1 MNPVRCSFNRLVLP
15 FIATIT
21 AVCATQAQQS
31 GSVIGLWAT
40 EGYGLIFDVRADSV
54 SSFEV
59 TKVSCIPALQAAT
72 TAAPPGAL
80 AAFKSPSGS
89 VTFAIFPG
97 DTLTRARLD
106 VPSTASDMM
115 LRRIEQKP
123 AVCNNP
129 TPDTPLSNFDV
140 FAQTWAEH
148 YPFFAEKKADWARIV
163 TQNRSRVS
171 ETTNPRQLFQIL
183 SEMIEPFEDAHSSIN
198 ASSIQRRFAG
208 SRSSP
213 SFLTSS
219 AERDQ
224 AWALVSPHLTGTLR
238 TFCQGRVEFGMLGA
252 DVGYLRI
259 RSFGGYSS
267 DGSFEGGLVALET
280 ALDSA
285 FANAGSWKGLV
296 IDVRV
301 NGGGSDP
308 YGLAIARRLTAK
320 PYTAYAKQAR
330 SDAADATR
338 WTPEQP
344 SVVQP
349 AGRPSFHGPVVEL
362 IGIQSI
368 SAAETFT
375 QALINREPR
384 ITRVGETTQGVFS
397 DVLGRRLPNGWQF
410 GLANE
415 RFVTNGKY
423 YDHVGIAPDVSLE
436 SLTPAARATGRDA
449 AIERALALLHGK

>member
-1 MNPVRCSFNRLVLP
+1 MK
-15 FIATIT
+15 ATIGIVT
-21 AVCATQAQQS
+21 FGLSLFALVGAPAEQAQQS
-31 GSVIGLWAT
+31 GSVIGVWAT
-40 EGYGLIFDVRADSV
+40 EGYGLVFDVRADSV

-59 TKVSCIPALQAAT
+59 TKVSCIPALRAAT
-72 TAAPPGAL
+72 TAPPPGAL

-89 VTFAIFPG
+89 VTFAIVPG
-97 DTLTRARLD
+97 DTPTRARID

-123 AVCNNP
+123 AVCDNP

-140 FAQTWAEH
+140 FAQTWTEH
-148 YPFFAEKKADWARIV
+148 YPFFAEKKTDWARTV
-163 TQNRSRVS
+163 AENRSRVS
-171 ETTNPRQLFQIL
+171 ETTTPQQLFQIL
-183 SEMIEPFEDAHSSIN
+183 SGMIAPFEDAHSSLN
-198 ASSIQRRFAG
+198 ASSIQRRFVG

-219 AERDQ
+219 DERDQ
-224 AWALVSPHLTGTLR
+224 AYALVSPHLTGTLR

-259 RSFGGYSS
+259 RSFSGYSS
-267 DGSFEGGLVALET
+267 DSSFETGLVELET
-280 ALDSA
+280 ALDTA

-308 YGLAIARRLTAK
+308 YGLAIARRLTAT

-330 SDAADATR
+330 SDPADATK

-349 AGRPSFHGPVVEL
+349 SNRPSFHGPVVEL

-375 QALINREPR
+375 QALMNRKPT

-397 DVLGRRLPNGWQF
+397 DVLGRTLPNGWRF

-423 YDHVGIAPDVSLE
+423 YDHVGIAPDIPVE
-436 SLTPAARATGRDA
+436 SLTAAARATGRDA